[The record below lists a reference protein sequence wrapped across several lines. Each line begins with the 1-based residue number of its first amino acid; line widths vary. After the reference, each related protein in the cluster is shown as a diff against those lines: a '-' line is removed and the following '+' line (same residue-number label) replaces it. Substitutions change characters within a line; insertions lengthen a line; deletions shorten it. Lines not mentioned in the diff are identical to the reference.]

1 MFSLIITIIAVFL
14 VALLAL
20 ATIYYGG
27 SSLNKGSDSA
37 TTAEAVNKGNQIQ
50 GAFELYR
57 ADHGSLPV
65 GTADEIKA
73 TLISSNYLK
82 SWPEGKNSTTSQW
95 SLINDYATLSGLSQS
110 QCEAINQQMLGSPT
124 IPACSATG
132 NEGKSYCCSE

>member
-1 MFSLIITIIAVFL
+1 MFSLIITIIAIAL
-14 VALLAL
+14 VAVLAI

-27 SSLNKGSDSA
+27 TAMNRSSD
-37 TTAEAVNKGNQIQ
+37 TTVAAEALNKGNQIQ

-65 GTADEIKA
+65 GTADEIKQV
-73 TLISSNYLK
+73 LISSNYLK
-82 SWPEGKNSTTSQW
+82 NWPESKSNTSQW

-110 QCEAINQQMLGSPT
+110 QCESINLQMLGSTT